1 MKCDLRDA
9 RAGAAAAGVG
19 ADMASAA
26 ADAGAAGAAARVARL
41 GSEDVAVARAGAA
54 ARVATAGVSAA
65 DSAACVAAAGANV
78 ARPQACDAAKSFLA
92 AIFALVLSC
101 LIAVAVAA
109 ATPVRAHAGTAP
121 DLTRSCSL
129 SAECLVSGKAVS
141 GLQFSLYR
149 VATFN
154 DDDSFTLT
162 GDFAASNV
170 EIGDITMAS
179 EWADAATKLDAFARK
194 GGLEPQAQATTSSAG
209 VVSFSGLEPGLYLV
223 ARATGYVGDTPY
235 SNAATLVSLPG
246 ETSTGDAWNYHM
258 AIEPKFEQ
266 DELSDTDAGNPST
279 GSTSSLAST
288 SDQVPTA
295 ATLAVAALAA
305 ACATLAATRR
315 CA

>member
-26 ADAGAAGAAARVARL
+26 ADVFGAAARVAT
-41 GSEDVAVARAGAA
+41 AGVGA

-101 LIAVAVAA
+101 LIAVASAA
-109 ATPVRAHAGTAP
+109 ATPARAHAGTAP

-141 GLQFSLYR
+141 GLQLSLYR

-162 GDFAASNV
+162 SDFAASDV
-170 EIGDITMAS
+170 GIADISKAS
-179 EWADAATKLDAFARK
+179 EWADAAMKLDTFARK

-246 ETSTGDAWNYHM
+246 ETSTGGAWNYHM

-266 DELSDTDAGNPST
+266 GELSDTDAGNAST

-305 ACATLAATRR
+305 ACVALAATRR
-315 CA
+315 RA

>member
-9 RAGAAAAGVG
+9 RAGAAAAGVDAG
-19 ADMASAA
+19 MASAA
-26 ADAGAAGAAARVARL
+26 ADVVGAAARAARP
-41 GSEDVAVARAGAA
+41 GSEDVAAVRAGVGA

-101 LIAVAVAA
+101 LIAVASAA
-109 ATPVRAHAGTAP
+109 ATPARAHAGTAP

-141 GLQFSLYR
+141 GLQLSLYR

-162 GDFAASNV
+162 SDFAASDV
-170 EIGDITMAS
+170 GIADISKAS
-179 EWADAATKLDAFARK
+179 EWADAAMKLDTFARK

-223 ARATGYVGDTPY
+223 ARATGYVGDIPY

-266 DELSDTDAGNPST
+266 GELSDTDAGNAST

-315 CA
+315 RA